1 MQYIYVAV
9 GTQQELGK
17 ADLRI
22 SQETF
27 ALHEGQA
34 TKSAENQDSNQFPKH
49 KPGARMD
56 ILSEDIEVTF
66 LPANSGQ

>member
-1 MQYIYVAV
+1 M
-9 GTQQELGK
+9 K
-17 ADLRI
+17 AKPPNQLK
-22 SQETF
+22 
-27 ALHEGQA
+27 
-34 TKSAENQDSNQFPKH
+34 TKTQFPKH